1 MQNPVDS
8 PLTPVDQRQ
17 HARSDMLVAVFPNF
31 INSGFATRLKIVI
44 LAPNVGID
52 QNVERRECR
61 ISNWPNCRITK

>member
-1 MQNPVDS
+1 
-8 PLTPVDQRQ
+8 
-17 HARSDMLVAVFPNF
+17 MLVAVFPNF

-61 ISNWPNCRITK
+61 ISNWPNSRITK